1 VGRVRLFIRR
11 EYLRDVV
18 ISLDELFK
26 AVKQAAVGS
35 WRRQSA
41 VDGLRL
47 SVSVEHGRIC
57 SDSLLTVRL
66 AQTANCKLQTAN
78 CKLPSANCQLD
89 RMLLDLSPLRV
100 SRDYR
105 LLFFGQLV
113 SFFGSMMTFIVVPW
127 QMYQL
132 TESSAMVGL
141 IYLAEFVPMV
151 VLAFVGGAL
160 ADFLDKRKM
169 LRITEIG
176 QTSVTVILLL
186 NSLLPTPR
194 IWVLFLAVSMHAG
207 LAALQRPAFESFIQ
221 KVIPSELMSSV
232 MALNSIRYS
241 VGAIVSPAI
250 AGIIATQLSA
260 SVAYSIDLVTFL
272 ASLAAVFMLN
282 HVPAPENADRPSFAA
297 IRKAW
302 AYAFSRQELVGTYF
316 IDIAAMFFAMPQA
329 LYPALAV
336 IYGDKYVGFF
346 PASIALGALA
356 ASLTSGWTKNIN
368 RHGLLV
374 TTAAALWGVAIIF
387 FGLVDS
393 IVLALFFLA
402 AAGFFDMISGIFR
415 GSIWNQTIPNYL
427 RGRLA
432 SIEMMSYLTGPMLGS
447 AKMGIV
453 AEKFGVKTALVS
465 GGVLCVVSVIGAAL
479 FLPKFLKY
487 DGREGVKHKEFEES
501 MRMQNLDRDK
511 PIEDEMMRVSQSEF

>member
-1 VGRVRLFIRR
+1 
-11 EYLRDVV
+11 
-18 ISLDELFK
+18 
-26 AVKQAAVGS
+26 
-35 WRRQSA
+35 
-41 VDGLRL
+41 
-47 SVSVEHGRIC
+47 
-57 SDSLLTVRL
+57 
-66 AQTANCKLQTAN
+66 
-78 CKLPSANCQLD
+78 
-89 RMLLDLSPLRV
+89 MLLDLSPLRV

-127 QMYQL
+127 QMYRL
-132 TESSAMVGL
+132 TESSAMVGY

-169 LRITEIG
+169 LRLTEIG
-176 QTSVTVILLL
+176 QTSVTAILLI
-186 NSLLPTPR
+186 NSLLPNPR
-194 IWVLFLAVSMHAG
+194 VWVLFVAVALHAG
-207 LAALQRPAFESFIQ
+207 FAAIQRPAFESFIQ
-221 KVIPSELMSSV
+221 KVIPPELMSSV

-241 VGAIVSPAI
+241 VGAIVSPAV

-260 SVAYSIDLVTFL
+260 SVAYAIDLATFI
-272 ASLAAVFMLN
+272 ASLIAVFMLR
-282 HVPAPENADRPSFAA
+282 HVAPPENAERPGWEG
-297 IRKAW
+297 IKKAW
-302 AYAFSRQELVGTYF
+302 RYAFSRQELLGTYF

-346 PASIALGALA
+346 PASIAAGALL
-356 ASLTSGWTKNIN
+356 ASLTSGWTKGIH
-368 RHGLLV
+368 RHGLFV
-374 TTAAALWGVAIIF
+374 TIAAVLWGVAIIF

-393 IVLALFFLA
+393 IVPALMFLG

-465 GGVLCVVSVIGAAL
+465 GGVLCVVSVMGAAL

-487 DGREGVKHKEFEES
+487 DGREGVKQRE
-501 MRMQNLDRDK
+501 RD
-511 PIEDEMMRVSQSEF
+511 EAARAELLRVSESEF